1 MLRNRRGREREKG
14 ESQFG
19 CLVGIVIL
27 LVAGV
32 LAYKLIPVKVK
43 AADLRDTVVD
53 EAKSA
58 GQHDETVITRNIL
71 QKAKELNFPVTEE
84 NIEINRKSTYV
95 IIDVNYVV
103 PVDLPGYTFNWK
115 FHHHAEN
122 PIF

>member
-1 MLRNRRGREREKG
+1 MLRNRRERG
-14 ESQFG
+14 EGQFG
-19 CLVGIVIL
+19 CLIGIVVL

-32 LAYKLIPVKVK
+32 LAYKLIPVKIK

-58 GQHDETVITRNIL
+58 GQHDERVITRNIL
-71 QKAKELNFPVTEE
+71 QKAKDLNFPVAEE
-84 NIEINRKSTYV
+84 NIKISRNSTYV
-95 IIDVNYVV
+95 TIDVRYTV
-103 PVDLPGYTFNWK
+103 PVDLPGYTYNWN

>member
-1 MLRNRRGREREKG
+1 MLRNRRERQKG
-14 ESQFG
+14 EGQFG

-43 AADLRDTVVD
+43 AADMRDTIVD

-58 GQHDETVITRNIL
+58 GQHDEPVIRRNIL
-71 QKAKELNFPVTEE
+71 QKAKDLNFPVEDE
-84 NIEINRKSTYV
+84 NIEIKRKSTYV
-95 IIDVNYVV
+95 IIDVKYTV
-103 PVDLPGYTFNWK
+103 PVDLPGYTYNWN

>member
-1 MLRNRRGREREKG
+1 MSRNRRRERG

-19 CLVGIVIL
+19 CLIGLVVL

-32 LAYKLIPVKVK
+32 LAYKLIPIKVK

-58 GQHDETVITRNIL
+58 GQHDAGVIMRNIL
-71 QKAKELNFPVTEE
+71 LKAQELDFPVTEE
-84 NIEINRKSTYV
+84 NVKIKRNSGYVTVDVTYT
-95 IIDVNYVV
+95 V
-103 PVDLPGYTFNWK
+103 PVDLPGYTYNWN

>member
-1 MLRNRRGREREKG
+1 MLRNRRGQRG
-14 ESQFG
+14 EGQFG
-19 CLVGIVIL
+19 CLVGLIVL
-27 LVAGV
+27 LVAAV
-32 LAYKLIPVKVK
+32 LAYKMIPVKVK
-43 AADLRDTVVD
+43 AADLRDTIVD

-58 GQHDETVITRNIL
+58 GQHDEKVIMRNIL

-84 NIEINRKSTYV
+84 NIKINRKSTYI

-103 PVDLPGYTFNWK
+103 PVDLPGYTYNWS

>member
-1 MLRNRRGREREKG
+1 MLRNRRGERG

-32 LAYKLIPVKVK
+32 LAYKMIPIKVK
-43 AADLRDTVVD
+43 AADLRDTIVD

-58 GQHDETVITRNIL
+58 GQHDHGVILRNIL
-71 QKAKELNFPVTEE
+71 QKAQELEFPVTEKDVQ
-84 NIEINRKSTYV
+84 INRKSTYV
-95 IIDVNYVV
+95 IIDVKYTV
-103 PVDLPGYTFNWK
+103 PVELPGYTYMWN

>member
-1 MLRNRRGREREKG
+1 MLRNRRGREKG
-14 ESQFG
+14 EGQFG
-19 CLVGIVIL
+19 CLIGIVVL

-32 LAYKLIPVKVK
+32 LAYKLIPIKVK
-43 AADLRDTVVD
+43 AADMRDTVVD

-58 GQHDETVITRNIL
+58 GQHDERVITRNIL

-84 NIEINRKSTYV
+84 NIEISRKSTYV
-95 IIDVNYVV
+95 IIDVKYTV
-103 PVDLPGYTFNWK
+103 PVDLPGYTYNWN

>member
-1 MLRNRRGREREKG
+1 MLRNRRERG
-14 ESQFG
+14 EGQFG
-19 CLVGIVIL
+19 CLVGIIIL

-32 LAYKLIPVKVK
+32 LAYNLIPIKVK

-58 GQHDETVITRNIL
+58 GQHDERVITKRIL
-71 QKAKELNFPVTEE
+71 MKAEELNFPVTEKD
-84 NIEINRKSTYV
+84 IKINRKSTYV
-95 IIDVNYVV
+95 IIDVTYSV
-103 PVDLPGYTFNWK
+103 PVDLPGYSFNWN

>member
-1 MLRNRRGREREKG
+1 MLRNRRGHGREKG
-14 ESQFG
+14 EGQFG

-32 LAYKLIPVKVK
+32 LAYKLIPIKVK
-43 AADLRDTVVD
+43 AADLRDTIVD

-58 GQHDETVITRNIL
+58 GQHDEPVIRRNIL
-71 QKAKELNFPVTEE
+71 QKAKELNFPVADE
-84 NIEINRKSTYV
+84 NIDISRKSTYV
-95 IIDVNYVV
+95 IIDVKYTV
-103 PVDLPGYTFNWK
+103 PVDLPGYTYNWS

>member
-1 MLRNRRGREREKG
+1 MLRKRGERG
-14 ESQFG
+14 EGQFG

-32 LAYKLIPVKVK
+32 LAYKLIPIKVK
-43 AADLRDTVVD
+43 AADMRDTVVD

-58 GQHDETVITRNIL
+58 GQHDERVIRKNIL
-71 QKAKELNFPVTEE
+71 SKAEELNFPVTDD
-84 NIEINRKSTYV
+84 NIEISRKSTYV
-95 IIDVNYVV
+95 IIDVKYTV
-103 PVDLPGYTFNWK
+103 PVDLPGYKYNWN

>member
-1 MLRNRRGREREKG
+1 MLRKRGERG
-14 ESQFG
+14 EGQFG

-32 LAYKLIPVKVK
+32 LAYKLIPIKVK
-43 AADLRDTVVD
+43 AADMRDTVVD

-58 GQHDETVITRNIL
+58 GQHDERVILKNIL
-71 QKAKELNFPVTEE
+71 SKAEELNFPVTED
-84 NIEINRKSTYV
+84 NVKISRKSTYV
-95 IIDVNYVV
+95 IIDVTYTV
-103 PVDLPGYTFNWK
+103 PVDLPGYKYNWN